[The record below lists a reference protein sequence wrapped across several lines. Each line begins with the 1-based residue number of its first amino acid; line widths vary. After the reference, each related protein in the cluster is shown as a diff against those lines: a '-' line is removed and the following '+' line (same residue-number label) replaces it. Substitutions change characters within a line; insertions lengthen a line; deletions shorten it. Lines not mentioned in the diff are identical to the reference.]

1 MPDNY
6 YVTIIFAVI
15 ASFLIFFAYIA
26 EDNDY
31 IEISII
37 LWILFMVIIVILML
51 CTGDITERENCASS
65 KTHCNGWNCRI
76 CGEANTDQAS
86 CCGQCG
92 TKKSGTG
99 RWQCVCEQWNTG
111 NYCTACGKAKDCCS
125 SSWTCDCGTQ
135 NDTEY
140 CCACG
145 KKH

>member
-1 MPDNY
+1 MLS
-6 YVTIIFAVI
+6 YVVVMIMFAIFALLFGVI
-15 ASFLIFFAYIA
+15 AYLAAKVDCPLYS
-26 EDNDY
+26 
-31 IEISII
+31 
-37 LWILFMVIIVILML
+37 ILFFVFMLIMLWGVIAAG
-51 CTGDITERENCASS
+51 TSERANCASP
-65 KTHCNGWNCRI
+65 KTHCDGRNCRI

-135 NDTEY
+135 NNTEY
-140 CCACG
+140 CCTCG